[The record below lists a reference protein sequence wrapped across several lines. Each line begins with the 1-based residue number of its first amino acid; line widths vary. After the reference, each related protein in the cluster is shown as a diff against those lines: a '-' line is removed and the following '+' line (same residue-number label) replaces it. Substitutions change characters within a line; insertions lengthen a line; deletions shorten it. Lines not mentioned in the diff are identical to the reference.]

1 MSIRLIAKDLY
12 RLIKEAEDLQKKIE
26 MAPYEKRAKLEEQ
39 LRKANAEVKQMRDM
53 LEGQKDRPLHPN
65 FYR

>member
-1 MSIRLIAKDLY
+1 MSIRLIARDLY
-12 RLIKEAEDLQKKIE
+12 RLIREAEEIQKKIE

-39 LRKANAEVKQMRDM
+39 FRKATAEIKQMRDM
-53 LEGQKDRPLHPN
+53 LDGQKDRPLHPK